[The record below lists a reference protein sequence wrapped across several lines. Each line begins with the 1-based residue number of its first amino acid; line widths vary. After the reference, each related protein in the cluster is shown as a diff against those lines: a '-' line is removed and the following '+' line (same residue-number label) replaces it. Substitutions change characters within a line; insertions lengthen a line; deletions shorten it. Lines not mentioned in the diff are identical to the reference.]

1 MNPTIKKIYFMLK
14 VDEVG
19 AYIIPTT
26 DLYDELTTIPDIFD
40 NNIFS
45 PTAIKTLNFFNSI
58 KEEIFVQNWNNLWED
73 NNKDSSSRL
82 SISDNPELLV
92 HFIKLPNF
100 INKNF
105 KQIILSDSTNILSLK
120 ISELLN
126 DPTKLQSTIFLNN
139 IYSDF
144 LIITDEYFL
153 RDDTL
158 YKININNQS
167 IYPISNLNSIFPIEN
182 AENFITLFFTHFQNI
197 DFNFLDYTLENGDFS
212 QLTPVIIIEKITPD
226 NCLYMKINLEI
237 STMNYDF
244 FIQNSIKKIALIN
257 SLDKKIT
264 LSDINTDEFSEVITF
279 ISKIIAKHQKK
290 LKIKDDYYFDSE
302 NLFILEEQLAK
313 EFIGKELLKLA
324 SLYKIIGTEKLKKYN
339 IKAVTPKIIGIFHH
353 SLDFLEGDIQIEIEG
368 ETFSL
373 LDTISKYK
381 TDSYILLSDG
391 TNALINHK
399 YIEKLERLFKRK
411 NKNKIKISFFD
422 FPLIDELIVDGVF
435 TQELEKNKNFFK
447 GLNNLNNL
455 KFDFPII
462 NAQLRNYQEYGYKW
476 LSYLIDNNLGACLAD
491 DMGLGKT
498 LQAITLLAQS
508 HKQSKEPSLIIMPKS
523 LIFNWENE
531 IQKFAP
537 SLNTTIYYGNDREL
551 SSIDN
556 SQIVLT
562 TYGTVRNDIEKLKD
576 YKFNILVLDESQ
588 NIKNINAQTTKSILL
603 LQSKSRIALSGTPI
617 ENNLSELYSLFRFLN
632 PTMFGTLNEFNN
644 LYAIPIQKENDKEA
658 MEELRKKI
666 YPFILRRLKKE
677 VLKDLPDKIE
687 QTLFIE
693 MNPEQKRYYED
704 RRSYYYD
711 MINNRITTQGLE
723 KSQIHILQA
732 LNELRQIASCPENK
746 RDYITS
752 SKKEL
757 LINNVKD
764 AVANGHKV
772 LIFTN
777 YLASIKSICESLTTE
792 GVNHLSMTGS
802 TKNRQELVEK
812 FQTDSTYQ
820 AFVMTLKTG
829 GIGLNLTSADTIFIY
844 DPWWNKTVENQAIDR
859 AYRMGQD
866 RTVFSYKLIL
876 KDTIEEKILK
886 LQELKSELL
895 DELIFEDNSSSKFL
909 TEQDIKFILGNEIT

>member
-1 MNPTIKKIYFMLK
+1 M
-14 VDEVG
+14 
-19 AYIIPTT
+19 
-26 DLYDELTTIPDIFD
+26 
-40 NNIFS
+40 
-45 PTAIKTLNFFNSI
+45 
-58 KEEIFVQNWNNLWED
+58 
-73 NNKDSSSRL
+73 
-82 SISDNPELLV
+82 
-92 HFIKLPNF
+92 
-100 INKNF
+100 
-105 KQIILSDSTNILSLK
+105 
-120 ISELLN
+120 
-126 DPTKLQSTIFLNN
+126 
-139 IYSDF
+139 
-144 LIITDEYFL
+144 
-153 RDDTL
+153 
-158 YKININNQS
+158 
-167 IYPISNLNSIFPIEN
+167 
-182 AENFITLFFTHFQNI
+182 
-197 DFNFLDYTLENGDFS
+197 
-212 QLTPVIIIEKITPD
+212 
-226 NCLYMKINLEI
+226 
-237 STMNYDF
+237 
-244 FIQNSIKKIALIN
+244 
-257 SLDKKIT
+257 
-264 LSDINTDEFSEVITF
+264 
-279 ISKIIAKHQKK
+279 
-290 LKIKDDYYFDSE
+290 
-302 NLFILEEQLAK
+302 
-313 EFIGKELLKLA
+313 
-324 SLYKIIGTEKLKKYN
+324 
-339 IKAVTPKIIGIFHH
+339 
-353 SLDFLEGDIQIEIEG
+353 
-368 ETFSL
+368 
-373 LDTISKYK
+373 
-381 TDSYILLSDG
+381 
-391 TNALINHK
+391 
-399 YIEKLERLFKRK
+399 
-411 NKNKIKISFFD
+411 
-422 FPLIDELIVDGVF
+422 
-435 TQELEKNKNFFK
+435 
-447 GLNNLNNL
+447 
-455 KFDFPII
+455 
-462 NAQLRNYQEYGYKW
+462 
-476 LSYLIDNNLGACLAD
+476 
-491 DMGLGKT
+491 
-498 LQAITLLAQS
+498 
-508 HKQSKEPSLIIMPKS
+508 
-523 LIFNWENE
+523 
-531 IQKFAP
+531 
-537 SLNTTIYYGNDREL
+537 
-551 SSIDN
+551 
-556 SQIVLT
+556 
-562 TYGTVRNDIEKLKD
+562 
-576 YKFNILVLDESQ
+576 VLDESQ

-704 RRSYYYD
+704 RRRYYYD

-792 GVNHLSMTGS
+792 GINHLSMTGS

-909 TEQDIKFILGNEIT
+909 TEQDIKFILGNETT